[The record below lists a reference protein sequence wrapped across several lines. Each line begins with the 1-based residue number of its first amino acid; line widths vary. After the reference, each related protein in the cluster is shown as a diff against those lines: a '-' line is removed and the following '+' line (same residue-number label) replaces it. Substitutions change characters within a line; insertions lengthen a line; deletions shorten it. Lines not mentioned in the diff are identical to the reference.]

1 MCWNQF
7 SSVQSLSRVRLFAT
21 PWTEARQASLSITNS
36 QSLLKLESIESW
48 CHPAISSSVIP
59 FSSHLQ
65 SFPASGS
72 FPMSRFFASGGH
84 SIGVCWNR
92 MSKTH
97 LKKPSFLKTKV
108 DTKLVSESIGLLLD
122 FLVPRVSVHH
132 MTSASHSEMLVSSS
146 SQYCSEI
153 THTVVP
159 NGSVWH
165 TWIGFLSR
173 AWSNSLWHLG
183 AWWGGNVFHC
193 TGLQQAPQ
201 LLINLRSSKENCPHC
216 VHLGLHH
223 WLGELSALRTG
234 ESVGIILSDI
244 QGKCV
249 RLREVKGRG
258 QSHHLS
264 GRDSFHLDETLLA
277 SFLSRCRDAGNPRGC
292 NQMKA

>member
-1 MCWNQF
+1 
-7 SSVQSLSRVRLFAT
+7 
-21 PWTEARQASLSITNS
+21 
-36 QSLLKLESIESW
+36 
-48 CHPAISSSVIP
+48 
-59 FSSHLQ
+59 
-65 SFPASGS
+65 
-72 FPMSRFFASGGH
+72 
-84 SIGVCWNR
+84 

-183 AWWGGNVFHC
+183 A
-193 TGLQQAPQ
+193 
-201 LLINLRSSKENCPHC
+201 
-216 VHLGLHH
+216 
-223 WLGELSALRTG
+223 
-234 ESVGIILSDI
+234 
-244 QGKCV
+244 
-249 RLREVKGRG
+249 
-258 QSHHLS
+258 
-264 GRDSFHLDETLLA
+264 
-277 SFLSRCRDAGNPRGC
+277 
-292 NQMKA
+292 